1 MARETLASLRAK
13 NEELEAQNKKY
24 FDAWLK
30 LDQERQK
37 EVTESAQYKALKEH
51 YELEQKNSK
60 ALGSMLA
67 DARSK
72 NNKYLDEL
80 NTLKRKMQSDS
91 EKDQQTAYIELQ
103 TEYEKLKMEYE
114 TVKTLCER
122 TLEAHSALQSDY
134 KTLQAE
140 LQQAHIQSYYTE
152 PHNARGAGRKSVL
165 TNEQRQKIL
174 EFHAEGKSLRWIA
187 SQIGVTHTA
196 IAKIIK
202 KEIN

>member
-80 NTLKRKMQSDS
+80 NTLKRKIQ
-91 EKDQQTAYIELQ
+91 A
-103 TEYEKLKMEYE
+103 EKLKMEYE

-122 TLEAHSALQSDY
+122 TLEVHSALQSDY

-140 LQQAHIQSYYTE
+140 LQQAHTQCHTE
-152 PHNARGAGRKSVL
+152 SHNARGAGRKPVL
-165 TNEQRQKIL
+165 TVDQRQKIL

>member
-1 MARETLASLRAK
+1 MARETLASLKAK

-60 ALGSMLA
+60 ALGSRLA

-91 EKDQQTAYIELQ
+91 EDQQTAYIELQ

-134 KTLQAE
+134 KMLQAE
-140 LQQAHIQSYYTE
+140 LQQAHTKSYTE
-152 PHNARGAGRKSVL
+152 PHNARGAGRKPTLSAAQHDEVRKL
-165 TNEQRQKIL
+165 
-174 EFHAEGKSLRWIA
+174 HAKGMSLRQIA
-187 SQIGVTHTA
+187 AQMGVTHTA
-196 IAKIIK
+196 IAKILK
-202 KEIN
+202 NGN

>member
-37 EVTESAQYKALKEH
+37 EVTESAQYKTLKEY

-80 NTLKRKMQSDS
+80 NTLKRKIQADP
-91 EKDQQTAYIELQ
+91 EDQQTAYMELQ

-134 KTLQAE
+134 KTLQAK
-140 LQQAHIQSYYTE
+140 LQQAHTQCHTE
-152 PHNARGAGRKSVL
+152 SHNARGAGRKPVL
-165 TNEQRQKIL
+165 TVDQRQKIL

>member
-37 EVTESAQYKALKEH
+37 EVTESTQYKALKEH

-80 NTLKRKMQSDS
+80 NTLKRKIQADP
-91 EKDQQTAYIELQ
+91 EDQQTAYMELQ

-140 LQQAHIQSYYTE
+140 LQQAHTQCHTE
-152 PHNARGAGRKSVL
+152 SHNARGAGRKPVL
-165 TNEQRQKIL
+165 TVDQRQKIL

>member
-80 NTLKRKMQSDS
+80 NTLKRKIQADP
-91 EKDQQTAYIELQ
+91 EDQQTAYMELQ
-103 TEYEKLKMEYE
+103 TE
-114 TVKTLCER
+114 C
-122 TLEAHSALQSDY
+122 H
-134 KTLQAE
+134 
-140 LQQAHIQSYYTE
+140 TE
-152 PHNARGAGRKSVL
+152 SHNARGAGRKPVL
-165 TNEQRQKIL
+165 TVDQRQKIL

>member
-37 EVTESAQYKALKEH
+37 EVTESAQYKALKVH

-80 NTLKRKMQSDS
+80 NTLKRKIQADP
-91 EKDQQTAYIELQ
+91 EDQQTAYMELQ

-114 TVKTLCER
+114 TRAILRRKRCTALSTDLGDRPTV
-122 TLEAHSALQSDY
+122 SAIS
-134 KTLQAE
+134 
-140 LQQAHIQSYYTE
+140 
-152 PHNARGAGRKSVL
+152 
-165 TNEQRQKIL
+165 RQVRP
-174 EFHAEGKSLRWIA
+174 SR
-187 SQIGVTHTA
+187 
-196 IAKIIK
+196 
-202 KEIN
+202 

>member
-37 EVTESAQYKALKEH
+37 EVTAQYKALKEH

-80 NTLKRKMQSDS
+80 NTLKRKIQADP
-91 EKDQQTAYIELQ
+91 EDQQTAYMELQ

-122 TLEAHSALQSDY
+122 TLEVHSALQSDY

-140 LQQAHIQSYYTE
+140 LQQAHTQCHTE
-152 PHNARGAGRKSVL
+152 SHNARGAGRKPVL
-165 TNEQRQKIL
+165 TVDQRQKIL

>member
-80 NTLKRKMQSDS
+80 NTLKRKIQADP
-91 EKDQQTAYIELQ
+91 EDQQTAYMELQ
-103 TEYEKLKMEYE
+103 TKYEKLKMEYE

-122 TLEAHSALQSDY
+122 TLEVHSALQSDY

-140 LQQAHIQSYYTE
+140 LQQAHTQCHTE
-152 PHNARGAGRKSVL
+152 SHNARGAGRKPVL
-165 TNEQRQKIL
+165 TVDQRQKIL

>member
-37 EVTESAQYKALKEH
+37 EVTEFAQYKALKEH

-80 NTLKRKMQSDS
+80 NTLKRKIQADP
-91 EKDQQTAYIELQ
+91 EDQQTAYMELQ

-140 LQQAHIQSYYTE
+140 LQQAHTQCHTE
-152 PHNARGAGRKSVL
+152 SHNARGAGRKPVL
-165 TNEQRQKIL
+165 TVDQRQKIL

>member
-37 EVTESAQYKALKEH
+37 EVTESTQYKALKEH

-80 NTLKRKMQSDS
+80 NTLKRKIQADP
-91 EKDQQTAYIELQ
+91 EDQQTAYMELQ

-140 LQQAHIQSYYTE
+140 LQQAHTQCHTE
-152 PHNARGAGRKSVL
+152 SHNARGAGRKPVL
-165 TNEQRQKIL
+165 TVDQRQKIL

-202 KEIN
+202 RK

>member
-51 YELEQKNSK
+51 
-60 ALGSMLA
+60 
-67 DARSK
+67 
-72 NNKYLDEL
+72 
-80 NTLKRKMQSDS
+80 
-91 EKDQQTAYIELQ
+91 
-103 TEYEKLKMEYE
+103 
-114 TVKTLCER
+114 CER
-122 TLEAHSALQSDY
+122 TLEVHSALQSDY

-140 LQQAHIQSYYTE
+140 LQQAHTQCHTE
-152 PHNARGAGRKSVL
+152 SHNARGAGRKPVL
-165 TNEQRQKIL
+165 TVDQRQKIL

>member
-1 MARETLASLRAK
+1 MPRETIASLKAK
-13 NEELEAQNKKY
+13 NAELEMQNNKY

-80 NTLKRKMQSDS
+80 NTLKRKIQADP
-91 EKDQQTAYIELQ
+91 EDQQTAYMELQ

-140 LQQAHIQSYYTE
+140 LQQAHTQCHTE
-152 PHNARGAGRKSVL
+152 SHNARGAGRKPKF
-165 TNEQRQKIL
+165 TNEQMEQVRKMAADGLSVRKIAAEMSCSIGLVCKIL
-174 EFHAEGKSLRWIA
+174 HSNK
-187 SQIGVTHTA
+187 
-196 IAKIIK
+196 
-202 KEIN
+202 N

>member
-1 MARETLASLRAK
+1 MARETLASLKAK
-13 NEELEAQNKKY
+13 NEELEAQNKRY

-72 NNKYLDEL
+72 NSKYLDEL
-80 NTLKRKMQSDS
+80 NTLKRKMQSDP
-91 EKDQQTAYIELQ
+91 EDQQTAYIELQ
-103 TEYEKLKMEYE
+103 AEHEKLKTEYE
-114 TVKTLCER
+114 TVKILCER
-122 TLEAHSALQSDY
+122 TLEAYSALQSDY
-134 KTLQAE
+134 KTLQE
-140 LQQAHIQSYYTE
+140 KLQQVHTQSHTE
-152 PHNARGAGRKSVL
+152 PHNARGAGRKPVL
-165 TNEQRQKIL
+165 TDEQRQKIL

-196 IAKIIK
+196 IAKVIK
-202 KEIN
+202 RETN